1 MPDKSSMAVRNAPD
15 RSCHNFRGCPVA
27 LIGCLGRQG
36 GGEAPPRHSGRGSF
50 RRIKMP
56 ASSLVTAVDR
66 QLDAVLA
73 RLLRA
78 NEQEVPEIVSQL
90 SPRERAELA
99 KFCYSRAHLHEI
111 GLAIAATCDLHAL
124 MQVSSSTA
132 AGNVLFAQSRE
143 RTKPMQRTTSGPRS
157 RITLAKSVSGN
168 SSLAG
173 IIANI
178 AETSDRFVA

>member
-1 MPDKSSMAVRNAPD
+1 VRNAPD
-15 RSCHNFRGCPVA
+15 RSCHNFRGWRVA
-27 LIGCLGRQG
+27 LSGWAGRQG
-36 GGEAPPRHSGRGSF
+36 EGGMTSTFPIWAPF

-56 ASSLVTAVDR
+56 ASTSQPPVER
-66 QLDAVLA
+66 PLDDVLA

-78 NEQEVPEIVSQL
+78 NEQEVPAIVSEL
-90 SPRERAELA
+90 SPRERAVLA
-99 KFCYSRAHLHEI
+99 KFCYSRSHLHEI

-124 MQVSSSTA
+124 IEVSSSTA

-143 RTKPMQRTTSGPRS
+143 RPKAMQRATSGPRG
-157 RITLAKSVSGN
+157 RITLAKSASSN

-178 AETSDRFVA
+178 AGAQDDLAPALATGS